1 MERGRRWT
9 IQDRIGN
16 RIYLTDERWSHII
29 DPTNHPELAGL
40 EAEVQ
45 ETIRTGQ
52 RKQDALNPQKYRY
65 SKAFGH
71 LPEDNTHVVVIV
83 SSALRAET
91 IRTGQRKQDALN
103 PQKYRYS
110 KAFGHLPEDNTHVV
124 VIVLFR
130 YAEGPDGKPIA
141 NNYIVTAYLKEVG

>member
-1 MERGRRWT
+1 MPCAIIPVCKHKCSINGIGMEYGRRWT

-16 RIYLTDERWSHII
+16 RIYLTYERWEHII
-29 DPTNHPELAGL
+29 DPANHPELAEV

-65 SKAFGH
+65 SKAF
-71 LPEDNTHVVVIV
+71 
-83 SSALRAET
+83 S
-91 IRTGQRKQDALN
+91 Q
-103 PQKYRYS
+103 
-110 KAFGHLPEDNTHVV
+110 LPEDNTHVV

-130 YAEGPDGKPIA
+130 YTEGTNGKPIA

>member
-71 LPEDNTHVVVIV
+71 LPEDNTH
-83 SSALRAET
+83 A
-91 IRTGQRKQDALN
+91 
-103 PQKYRYS
+103 
-110 KAFGHLPEDNTHVV
+110 V